1 MDLNMETQEMLQIG
15 NKRFTQIFES
25 QFANSFVDENGEIL
39 LCILKAEYV
48 PIAEFKMLF
57 ENMLDSVRNGKIST
71 FIFDKRSLRT
81 FHQPSME
88 WYYLEWKTEALK
100 YGLKHHRKI
109 LPDLKWF
116 VKAVEIAKKGLDAR
130 LASDVRDELDI
141 RYVDSLDQAVS

>member
-1 MDLNMETQEMLQIG
+1 METQEMLQIG
-15 NKRFTQIFES
+15 DKKFTQIYES
-25 QFANSFVDENGEIL
+25 HFANSFVEESGDTL

-57 ENMLDSVRNGKIST
+57 ENMMETVKTGKITT

-88 WYYLEWKTEALK
+88 WYYLEWKTEAVK
-100 YGLKHHRKI
+100 YGLCYHRKI

-116 VKAVEIAKKGLDAR
+116 VKAVEIAKKGLDSR
-130 LASDVRDELDI
+130 LSIEVRNKLEI
-141 RYVDSLDQAVS
+141 RYVDTLEQAVS